1 MELSDSCAVVLVIP
15 LLLDLNNLVGAVCE
29 DHASFPLG
37 VYAALRSSLN
47 QKCDVVDGASGGVG
61 VVNVAVYNY
70 HLNVS
75 AGVRAGNHIALL
87 TSHGVPLAVDSNAI
101 VRLGAVYLAGNNG
114 SLLNE
119 AVVGAVVASSSQ
131 NNVVVLLNA
140 VVPIPVIGLEL
151 GLGSDGVVALLEGD
165 VDVVRAYSGNLS
177 YCEGLNV
184 QDGVIGRA
192 VGSEQLNLGRLHV
205 SSVLI
210 LGRRVVAVLSYESL
224 DVIVDLVAVYV
235 YGGGLSQIVL
245 GAVQLN
251 LYAVHLEV
259 LQDAGLLGVVL
270 GSVNA
275 VNLGLVVVLVQN
287 GNHLVLQVGVVLLHV
302 GEVEQ
307 SLVEVVGGLV
317 GVVGLLVLVESQL
330 EGLLAGGLGNVLQN
344 SGGLLEVHELLANGL
359 VVVAKQSYV
368 GVSIV
373 TPYNGRGIDC
383 VVDQLSSVLTR
394 ARTGEGSVNILEQ
407 AVLVSQSVGLGCPV
421 DAYQACLVS
430 VVAEGYEQHLSSFL
444 SSYGLVRCKLG
455 CRLASDDADRLAVLD
470 EASGPVAVDISKAG
484 LVIVVRRSVRVTS
497 AQHVD
502 HLRHLRTS
510 YGVIGLERTVGVTVD
525 YAQLNESV
533 HDFILDLD
541 VGLIRERRTGK
552 HSERASE
559 RQYQCE
565 NLFEIAGKIINF
577 TVKPAIS
584 KKSLSFPNFSEKS
597 RVPKCW
603 NNLAALRFR

>member
-131 NNVVVLLNA
+131 NNVVVLLDA
-140 VVPIPVIGLEL
+140 VVPIPVVRLEL

-287 GNHLVLQVGVVLLHV
+287 SNHLILQVRVVLLHV
-302 GEVEQ
+302 GEAVQ
-307 SLVEVVGGLV
+307 SLSAVVVAVGGLV
-317 GVVGLLVLVESQL
+317 QINSGLVESQL

-394 ARTGEGSVNILEQ
+394 ARTGEGSVYVVKQ

-444 SSYGLVRCKLG
+444 SGYGLVRCKLG

-577 TVKPAIS
+577 TVKPAI
-584 KKSLSFPNFSEKS
+584 
-597 RVPKCW
+597 
-603 NNLAALRFR
+603 

>member
-1 MELSDSCAVVLVIP
+1 MELLDSYAVVLVVP
-15 LLLDLNNLVGAVCE
+15 LLLDLDNLVGAVCE
-29 DHASFPLG
+29 DQASFPLG
-37 VYAALRSSLN
+37 VYAAGRSSLN
-47 QKCDVVDGASGGVG
+47 QQSHVVDGANSGVG

-75 AGVRAGNHIALL
+75 ASVRTLNSCGAL
-87 TSHGVPLAVDSNAI
+87 TSHLVPLVVDGYAI
-101 VRLGAVYLAGNNG
+101 VRTGAVYLTGNNS
-114 SLLNE
+114 SLLDQ
-119 AVVGAVVASSSQ
+119 AIAGAVVASSSQ
-131 NNVVVLLNA
+131 NNVVVLLDA
-140 VVPIPVIGLEL
+140 VVPIPVILFEL
-151 GLGSDGVVALLEGD
+151 GLAVNDGAVALLNGYIN
-165 VDVVRAYSGNLS
+165 VIRANSGNLAYS
-177 YCEGLNV
+177 KGLNV
-184 QDGVIGRA
+184 QDGVVGGA

-205 SSVLI
+205 SSIGV
-210 LGRRVVAVLSYESL
+210 LGRRTIAVLVDELL
-224 DVIVDLVAVYV
+224 DGNVLVVLVQLGAVYV
-235 YGGGLSQIVL
+235 NRGGLSQIVL
-245 GAVQLN
+245 GAVQLS
-251 LYAVHLEV
+251 LSAVHLEV

-287 GNHLVLQVGVVLLHV
+287 GNHLILQVRVVLLHV
-302 GEVEQ
+302 GEVVQ
-307 SLVEVVGGLV
+307 SLALV
-317 GVVGLLVLVESQL
+317 ISGLVLVNSVLVERDL

-394 ARTGEGSVNILEQ
+394 ARTGEGSVYVVEQ

-421 DAYQACLVS
+421 NAYQACLVC

-444 SSYGLVRCKLG
+444 SGNGLVRCKLG

-470 EASGPVAVDISKAG
+470 VACSPVAVYISKGG
-484 LVIVVRRSVRVTS
+484 LVVVVRRCVRVTS

-502 HLRHLRTS
+502 HLRHLRTG

-541 VGLIRERRTGK
+541 VRRVRERRTGE
-552 HSERASE
+552 HGECASK
-559 RQYQCE
+559 RQYQCK
-565 NLFEIAGKIINF
+565 NLFEILHGEIPPYKIF
-577 TVKPAIS
+577 
-584 KKSLSFPNFSEKS
+584 
-597 RVPKCW
+597 
-603 NNLAALRFR
+603 

>member
-1 MELSDSCAVVLVIP
+1 VELNDSCAVVLVVP
-15 LLLDLNNLVGAVCE
+15 LLLDLDNLVGAVCE

-37 VYAALRSSLN
+37 VYAALRSCFN
-47 QKCDVVDGASGGVG
+47 QKCDVVDGACGGVG

-75 AGVRAGNHIALL
+75 AGVRTLNHLVAL
-87 TSHGVPLAVDSNAI
+87 TSHLVPLVVDGNAI
-101 VRLGAVYLAGNNG
+101 VRTGTVYLAGNNG

-119 AVVGAVVASSSQ
+119 AVVGAIVASSSQ
-131 NNVVVLLNA
+131 NNVVVLLDA
-140 VVPIPVIGLEL
+140 VVPIPVIRLEL
-151 GLGSDGVVALLEGD
+151 GLGNDILIASLVGNIDI
-165 VDVVRAYSGNLS
+165 VRTYSGNLA
-177 YCEGLNV
+177 YCKGLNV
-184 QDGVIGRA
+184 QDGVVGRA
-192 VGSEQLNLGRLHV
+192 VGSEQLNLGRLE
-205 SSVLI
+205 VLGVGVLAI
-210 LGRRVVAVLSYESL
+210 SAIAVISNKGL

-235 YGGGLSQIVL
+235 YGSGLSQVVL
-245 GAVQLN
+245 GAVQLS
-251 LYAVHLEV
+251 LLAVHLEV

-287 GNHLVLQVGVVLLHV
+287 GNHLILQVRVVLLHI
-302 GEVEQ
+302 GEVVQ
-307 SLVEVVGGLV
+307 SLALVVSGLV
-317 GVVGLLVLVESQL
+317 LVNSGLVESQL

-394 ARTGEGSVNILEQ
+394 ARTGEGSVYVVKQ

-444 SSYGLVRCKLG
+444 SGYGLVRCKLG

-552 HSERASE
+552 HGERASE

-565 NLFEIAGKIINF
+565 NLFEILHGEIPPYKIF
-577 TVKPAIS
+577 
-584 KKSLSFPNFSEKS
+584 
-597 RVPKCW
+597 
-603 NNLAALRFR
+603 

>member
-1 MELSDSCAVVLVIP
+1 M
-15 LLLDLNNLVGAVCE
+15 
-29 DHASFPLG
+29 
-37 VYAALRSSLN
+37 
-47 QKCDVVDGASGGVG
+47 
-61 VVNVAVYNY
+61 
-70 HLNVS
+70 
-75 AGVRAGNHIALL
+75 
-87 TSHGVPLAVDSNAI
+87 
-101 VRLGAVYLAGNNG
+101 
-114 SLLNE
+114 
-119 AVVGAVVASSSQ
+119 VGAVVASSSQ

-165 VDVVRAYSGNLS
+165 VDVVRTNSGNLS

-205 SSVLI
+205 SSVGV
-210 LGRRVVAVLSYESL
+210 LGIRVVAVGINEAL
-224 DVIVDLVAVYV
+224 DIVRIFFVFRPRFAVYINGV
-235 YGGGLSQIVL
+235 LISQIVL
-245 GAVQLN
+245 GVVQLS
-251 LYAVHLEV
+251 LVAVHLEV

-287 GNHLVLQVGVVLLHV
+287 SNHLILQVRVVLLHV
-302 GEVEQ
+302 GEAVQ
-307 SLVEVVGGLV
+307 SLSAVVVAVGGLV
-317 GVVGLLVLVESQL
+317 QINSGLVESQL

-394 ARTGEGSVNILEQ
+394 ARTGEGSVYVVKQ

-444 SSYGLVRCKLG
+444 SGYGLVRCKLG

-565 NLFEIAGKIINF
+565 NLFEIAGEIIDF
-577 TVKPAIS
+577 AVKPAIP
-584 KKSLSFPNFSEKS
+584 KKSLTFPNFSKKS
-597 RVPKCW
+597 RTPKCW

>member
-1 MELSDSCAVVLVIP
+1 MELSDSLAVVLVVP
-15 LLLDLNNLVGAVCE
+15 LLLDLDNLVGAVCE

-75 AGVRAGNHIALL
+75 ASVRTLNSCGAL
-87 TSHGVPLAVDSNAI
+87 TSHLVPLVVDGYAI
-101 VRLGAVYLAGNNG
+101 VRTGAVYLAGNNG

-119 AVVGAVVASSSQ
+119 AVVGAIVASSSQ
-131 NNVVVLLNA
+131 NNVVVLLDA
-140 VVPIPVIGLEL
+140 VVPIPVVRLEL

-184 QDGVIGRA
+184 QDGVVGGA
-192 VGSEQLNLGRLHV
+192 VGSEQLNLGRLEV
-205 SSVLI
+205 SLILI
-210 LGRRVVAVLSYESL
+210 LGGRIVAVLSYESL

-235 YGGGLSQIVL
+235 YGSGLSQIVL

-251 LYAVHLEV
+251 LLAVHLEI

-444 SSYGLVRCKLG
+444 SGYGLVRCKLG

-577 TVKPAIS
+577 TVKPAI
-584 KKSLSFPNFSEKS
+584 
-597 RVPKCW
+597 
-603 NNLAALRFR
+603 